1 MIDFLADV
9 IDCLDKYLPLLPVGL
24 ELLLQLRSFQ
34 KFFLEIQLSEQ
45 ICSVIGESRPNIL
58 NPVPEPFDLFPG
70 DRQVLDDS
78 MLEPFLFEGD
88 QLL

>member
-1 MIDFLADV
+1 VIDFLADV
-9 IDCLDKYLPLLPVGL
+9 IDGLDKHLPLLPVGL

-45 ICSVIGESRPNIL
+45 ICSVIGESRPSIFNS
-58 NPVPEPFDLFPG
+58 VPEPFDLFPG